1 MKKFF
6 ALVSFISI
14 STTVFPFNAKAE
26 TPKPEPPSAI
36 RPTPPAPKISD
47 AERQKELAAR
57 RARVLSEMKDNS
69 VMILMSAAPKVYTND
84 VDFLYR
90 QENNLYYLTNLKQ
103 PNATLVLVKS
113 GGATQE
119 FLFVPKRNPQFETW
133 NGHMYSAEEVAAIS
147 GIKNIIEASEFED
160 RKDPKDGKITKGFFT
175 LFKEKQPFAAKSGG
189 FSFTPNAENLYLL
202 TPEIGYETQDT
213 REYQREWDL
222 AQNLSKATLV
232 NDASPVKY
240 EKTGPY
246 QIVSANSL
254 FEKLRSIKSP
264 YEIRMMQHAID
275 ISTEAHMRAMATVKQ
290 VKWEYETQAEIE
302 YVFRRRNADYWGYPS
317 IVGCGPNATTLHY
330 VESQGEVK
338 PGTLMLIDVGAE
350 YDHITADITRTF
362 PANGK
367 FTKEQAEIYQIVYD
381 AQETAAA
388 AMKPGRKF
396 SEPNQAS
403 RKTVEEG
410 LVKLGLITAVG
421 AFIPGTEQQVPD
433 GKGGTRTVG
442 MPQSFVWYMHGL
454 GHWLG
459 MNVHDVGGG
468 GNTVFQP
475 GMVMTNEPGIY
486 IREDALDYF
495 DVSKPGVKEWL
506 DKIRPA
512 FEKYKNIGV
521 RIEDDMLITETG
533 VEWLSK
539 ALPRKLEDVEFF
551 MAKASNGIKI
561 GALDAPEKPRLAFSA
576 QNAELLKTGFQSADV
591 FASTTPTSGK
601 TVRYGWTYSGKNT
614 AYSALR
620 HARPE

>member
-1 MKKFF
+1 MIKKAILRKIFTSIGLAAF
-6 ALVSFISI
+6 SVSALPPVM
-14 STTVFPFNAKAE
+14 AD
-26 TPKPEPPSAI
+26 TPKSSAPTSI
-36 RPTPPAPKISD
+36 RLTPPAPKISD
-47 AERQKELAAR
+47 AERQKELASR
-57 RARVLSEMKDNS
+57 RARVFAEMKDNS
-69 VMILMSAAPKVYTND
+69 VLILLSATPKVYTND

-103 PNATLVLVKS
+103 QNATLVLAKS

-119 FLFVPKRNPQFETW
+119 FLFIPKRNPQAETW
-133 NGHMYSAEEVAAIS
+133 NGHMYSVEEAANIS
-147 GIKNIIEASEFED
+147 GIKNIVEASEYKNFLE
-160 RKDPKDGKITKGFFT
+160 
-175 LFKEKQPFAAKSGG
+175 LFKNKQ
-189 FSFTPNAENLYLL
+189 SFTSKTGGVTFTPTAENLYLL
-202 TPEIGYETQDT
+202 TPLREIQTYDT

-222 AQNLSKATLV
+222 AQSLSKISTDEKSRNV
-232 NDASPVKY
+232 VY
-240 EKTGPY
+240 GKTGSY
-246 QIVSANSL
+246 QVISAEPI
-254 FEKLRSIKSP
+254 FTKLRSIKTP

-367 FTKEQAEIYQIVYD
+367 FSKEQAEIYKIVYD

-388 AMKPGRKF
+388 AMKPGGKF
-396 SEPNQAS
+396 ADPNVAS

-433 GKGGTRTVG
+433 GNGGTRTVG
-442 MPQSFVWYMHGL
+442 TPQSFLWYMHGL

-459 MNVHDVGGG
+459 MNVHDVGGTG
-468 GNTVFQP
+468 STVFQP
-475 GMVMTNEPGIY
+475 GMIMTNEPGIY
-486 IREDALDYF
+486 IREDALNYF
-495 DVSKPGVKEWL
+495 DTAKPGVKEWL

-512 FEKYKNIGV
+512 FEKYKTIGV
-521 RIEDDMLITETG
+521 RIEDDMLITESG

-539 ALPRKLEDVEFF
+539 ALPRKLEEVENF
-551 MAKASNGIKI
+551 MAKASNDVKI
-561 GALDAPEKPRLAFSA
+561 GALKNNLKPTLAYSDVNFLES
-576 QNAELLKTGFQSADV
+576 GFQPADI
-591 FASTTPTSGK
+591 FAVQPVTNGK
-601 TVRYGWTYSGKNT
+601 TVRYGWTFSGKNT
-614 AYSALR
+614 TYSGHVET
-620 HARPE
+620 HAE

>member
-14 STTVFPFNAKAE
+14 STTAFTFNIQAE
-26 TPKPEPPSAI
+26 TPKTAAPPTAI
-36 RPTPPAPKISD
+36 RLTPPAPKITDS
-47 AERQKELAAR
+47 ERQRELAAR
-57 RARVLSEMKDNS
+57 RARVFAEMKDNS

-103 PNATLVLVKS
+103 QNATLVLVKS

-119 FLFVPKRNPQFETW
+119 FLFIPKRNPQFETW
-133 NGHMYSAEEVAAIS
+133 NGHMYSVEEAANIS
-147 GIKNIIEASEFED
+147 GIKTILEASEFED
-160 RKDPKDGKITKGFFT
+160 RKDPQGGTVTKGFFT
-175 LFKEKQPFAAKSGG
+175 LFKEKQPFASKNG
-189 FSFTPNAENLYLL
+189 FSVTPSAENLYLL
-202 TPEIGYETQDT
+202 TPLREFETNDT

-222 AQNLSKATLV
+222 AKSLSNIST
-232 NDASPVKY
+232 D
-240 EKTGPY
+240 EKTREVVYGKTGNY
-246 QIVSANSL
+246 QVISANPI
-254 FEKLRSIKSP
+254 FTKLRAIKSP

-275 ISTEAHMRAMATVKQ
+275 ISTEAHMRAMATIRQ

-367 FTKEQAEIYQIVYD
+367 FSKEQAEIYKIVYD
-381 AQETAAA
+381 AQESAAA
-388 AMKPGRKF
+388 AMKPGGKF
-396 SEPNQAS
+396 ADPNVAS

-421 AFIPGTEQQVPD
+421 AFVPGTERQIPD
-433 GKGGTRTVG
+433 GKGGTQTVG
-442 MPQSFVWYMHGL
+442 MPQSFIWYMHGL

-459 MNVHDVGGG
+459 MNVHDVGGS
-468 GNTVFQP
+468 GNTIFQP
-475 GMVMTNEPGIY
+475 GMIMTNEPGIY
-486 IREDALDYF
+486 IREDALSYF
-495 DVSKPGVKEWL
+495 DTTKPGVKEWL

-521 RIEDDMLITETG
+521 RIEDDMLITESG

-539 ALPRKLEDVEFF
+539 ALPRKLEDVEYF
-551 MAKASNGIKI
+551 MAKASNDVKV
-561 GALDAPEKPRLAFSA
+561 GALKNNANPTLAFTDV
-576 QNAELLKTGFQSADV
+576 NFLETGFQPADI
-591 FASTTPTSGK
+591 FALNPASTGK
-601 TVRYGWTYSGKNT
+601 TVRYGWTFAGKEAT
-614 AYSALR
+614 YSALN
-620 HARPE
+620 HSHTE

>member
-6 ALVSFISI
+6 AFVSFISI
-14 STTVFPFNAKAE
+14 STTVFTFNGMAE
-26 TPKPEPPSAI
+26 TPKNPGPPKSI
-36 RPTPPAPKISD
+36 RLTPPAPRFSD
-47 AERQKELAAR
+47 SERQNELAAR
-57 RARVLSEMKDNS
+57 RARVFAEMKDNS
-69 VMILMSAAPKVYTND
+69 VMILLSAAPRVYTND

-103 PNATLVLVKS
+103 PNATLVLSKS
-113 GGATQE
+113 GGATNE
-119 FLFVPKRNPQFETW
+119 FLFIPKRSPQSEIW
-133 NGHMYSAEEVAAIS
+133 NGHMYSTEEAANIS
-147 GIKNIIEASEFED
+147 GIKTIVEANEYEN
-160 RKDPKDGKITKGFFT
+160 FFN
-175 LFKEKQPFAAKSGG
+175 LLKNKQAFTSKTGG
-189 FSFTPNAENLYLL
+189 VSFTPAAENLYLL
-202 TPEIGYETQDT
+202 VPERDFEAEDT

-222 AQNLSKATLV
+222 AQSLSKVSSDEKTRAL
-232 NDASPVKY
+232 KY
-240 EKTGPY
+240 EKAGSY
-246 QIVSANSL
+246 QIISANPI
-254 FEKLRSIKSP
+254 FTKLREIKSP
-264 YEIRMMQHAID
+264 YEIRLMQHAID
-275 ISTEAHMRAMATVKQ
+275 ISTEAHMRAMATVRQ

-338 PGTLMLIDVGAE
+338 NGNLFLIDVGAE

-362 PANGK
+362 PVNGK

-381 AQETAAA
+381 AQESAAK
-388 AMKPGRKF
+388 AMKPGGRF
-396 SEPNQAS
+396 ADPNIAS

-421 AFIPGTEQQVPD
+421 ALVPGTEQQLPD

-468 GNTVFQP
+468 GNTVFRP
-475 GMVMTNEPGIY
+475 GMIMTNEPGIY
-486 IREDALDYF
+486 IREDALNYF
-495 DVSKPGVKEWL
+495 DTSKPAVKEWL

-533 VEWLSK
+533 VEWMSK
-539 ALPRKLEDVEFF
+539 ALPRKLDEIEYF
-551 MAKASNGIKI
+551 MAKASNDLKI
-561 GALDAPEKPRLAFSA
+561 GGMKNNPNPTLAFTDA
-576 QNAELLKTGFQSADV
+576 RKANLLETGLQTADNLV
-591 FASTTPTSGK
+591 LNPAVNGK
-601 TVRYGWTYSGKNT
+601 TVRYGWTFAGKNAAYSG
-614 AYSALR
+614 LL
-620 HARPE
+620 HPDE

>member
-14 STTVFPFNAKAE
+14 SMTAFSINLKAE
-26 TPKPEPPSAI
+26 TPKTATPPTAI
-36 RPTPPAPKISD
+36 RLTPPAPKITD

-57 RARVLSEMKDNS
+57 RSRVFAEMKDNS
-69 VMILMSAAPKVYTND
+69 VMILMSASPKVYTND

-103 PNATLVLVKS
+103 QNATLVLAKS

-119 FLFVPKRNPQFETW
+119 FLFIPKRNPQFETW
-133 NGHMYSAEEVAAIS
+133 NGHMYSTEEAAKIS
-147 GIKNIIEASEFED
+147 GIRNIVEASEYEN
-160 RKDPKDGKITKGFFT
+160 FFN
-175 LFKEKQPFAAKSGG
+175 LLKNKQSFTSKSGG
-189 FSFTPNAENLYLL
+189 VSFTPSAENLYLL
-202 TPEIGYETQDT
+202 TPVNQYEADDT

-222 AQNLSKATLV
+222 AQSLSKVST
-232 NDASPVKY
+232 D
-240 EKTGPY
+240 EKTRALNYEPTGKY
-246 QIVSANSL
+246 QVISANPI
-254 FEKLRSIKSP
+254 FEKLRAIKSP
-264 YEIRMMQHAID
+264 YEIRLMQHAID

-302 YVFRRRNADYWGYPS
+302 YVYRRRNADYWGYPS

-330 VESQGEVK
+330 EESQGEVK
-338 PGTLMLIDVGAE
+338 PGSLMLIDVGAE
-350 YDHITADITRTF
+350 YDHLTADVTRTF
-362 PANGK
+362 PVNGK

-381 AQETAAA
+381 AQEAAA
-388 AMKPGRKF
+388 KTMKPGGKF
-396 SEPNQAS
+396 ADPNIAS

-468 GNTVFQP
+468 GQTIFQP
-475 GMVMTNEPGIY
+475 GMIMTNEPGIY
-486 IREDALDYF
+486 IREDALNYF
-495 DVSKPGVKEWL
+495 DTSKPGVKEWL
-506 DKIRPA
+506 DQIRPA

-521 RIEDDMLITETG
+521 RIEDDMLITDTG
-533 VEWLSK
+533 VEWMTK
-539 ALPRKLEDVEFF
+539 NLPRKLEDIEYF
-551 MAKASNGIKI
+551 MAKASNDIKI
-561 GALDAPEKPRLAFSA
+561 GALENNTNPTLAFSDA
-576 QNAELLKTGFQSADV
+576 DAKLLETGFKTADI
-591 FASTTPTSGK
+591 FASNPIASGK
-601 TVRYGWTYSGKNT
+601 TVRYGWTFAGKNT
-614 AYSALR
+614 AYSALKHS
-620 HARPE
+620 HAE